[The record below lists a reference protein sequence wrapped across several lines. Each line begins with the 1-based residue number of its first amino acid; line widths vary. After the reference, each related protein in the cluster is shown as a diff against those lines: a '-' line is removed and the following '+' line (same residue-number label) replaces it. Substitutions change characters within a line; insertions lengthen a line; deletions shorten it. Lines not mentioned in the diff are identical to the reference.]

1 MVCSIF
7 FFFKPHATCVSHN
20 NIKPTSRWA
29 KAHQWPH
36 SIFLPS
42 CQSWC
47 YAGSNAPLFIA
58 TSWATV
64 NVHKQNRGNV
74 SSLTSVERGGW
85 SKTAWFDYFR
95 NWRFSYALEFTQNG
109 AMNSTGSVGGNVFST
124 RGGQS
129 RTDSS
134 APTGR
139 LLKLNHSGVPD
150 CILIAVIILLSNK
163 MLLVL
168 LPKV

>member
-1 MVCSIF
+1 MVGARRPGSIISETDD
-7 FFFKPHATCVSHN
+7 HM
-20 NIKPTSRWA
+20 
-29 KAHQWPH
+29 
-36 SIFLPS
+36 
-42 CQSWC
+42 
-47 YAGSNAPLFIA
+47 G
-58 TSWATV
+58 
-64 NVHKQNRGNV
+64 
-74 SSLTSVERGGW
+74 
-85 SKTAWFDYFR
+85 
-95 NWRFSYALEFTQNG
+95 FSYALEFTL
-109 AMNSTGSVGGNVFST
+109 NSTGSVGGNVFST

-129 RTDSS
+129 RMDSS